1 MGQGAGAG
9 VGGMEFLGEVA
20 SWFADPANW
29 SGRNGIPNRLGEHL
43 WISVVSLGMGLVLA
57 LPIGL
62 FIGHTGRGAF
72 LAISISNVGRAIP
85 SLGLIGIVFPIVLAF
100 DVSTGFWSTAI
111 ALAALAI
118 PPIVTNTYVGL
129 REVDRDAIEAG
140 RGMGMRERQIL
151 GKVELPMALPII
163 LAGIR
168 IAAVQ
173 VVATAT
179 LALVVGGG
187 TLGTLIYIGIQ
198 TSNEPM
204 VFASAVIVAIL
215 AILTE
220 LVFALLQRAAVA
232 PGIRAQSAAELATGP
247 ER

>member
-1 MGQGAGAG
+1 
-9 VGGMEFLGEVA
+9 MEFLGEVG

-43 WISVVSLGMGLVLA
+43 WISVVSLGVGLVLA
-57 LPIGL
+57 LPVGL

-85 SLGLIGIVFPIVLAF
+85 SLGMIGIVFPVVLAL
-100 DVSTGFWSTAI
+100 DVSSGFWSTVI

-129 REVDRDAIEAG
+129 REVDRDIIEAG
-140 RGMGMRERQIL
+140 RGMGMREGQLLRS
-151 GKVELPMALPII
+151 VEVPLALPII

-198 TSNEPM
+198 TSDEPM
-204 VFASAVIVAIL
+204 VFASALMVAIL

-220 LVFALLQRAAVA
+220 VAFALLQRAAVA
-232 PGIRAQSAAELATGP
+232 PGIRVQSAAELATAP
-247 ER
+247 DR

>member
-1 MGQGAGAG
+1 
-9 VGGMEFLGEVA
+9 MEFLGEVG

-29 SGRNGIPNRLGEHL
+29 SGRNGVPNRLNEHL
-43 WISVVSLGMGLVLA
+43 LISVVSLGIGLVLA

-72 LAISISNVGRAIP
+72 LAISITNVGRAIP
-85 SLGLIGIVFPIVLAF
+85 SLGMIGIVFPVVLAL
-100 DVSTGFWSTAI
+100 DVASGFWSTAI

-118 PPIVTNTYVGL
+118 PPIVTNTYVAL
-129 REVDRDAIEAG
+129 REVDRDLIEAG
-140 RGMGMRERQIL
+140 RGMGMRERQL
-151 GKVELPMALPII
+151 LVSVEVPLALPII

-198 TSNEPM
+198 TSDEPQ
-204 VFASAVIVAIL
+204 VFASALLVAIL

-220 LVFALLQRAAVA
+220 IGFALLQRAAVA
-232 PGIRAQSAAELATGP
+232 PGLRAQSAADLTVGP

>member
-1 MGQGAGAG
+1 
-9 VGGMEFLGEVA
+9 MEFLGDVA
-20 SWFADPANW
+20 NWFADPVNW

-43 WISVVSLGMGLVLA
+43 AISLVSLGIGMVLA
-57 LPIGL
+57 LPVGL

-72 LAISISNVGRAIP
+72 LAISLTNVGRAIP
-85 SLGLIGIVFPIVLAF
+85 SLGMIGIVFPIVLAL
-100 DVSTGFWSTAI
+100 DVASGFWSTVI

-129 REVDRDAIEAG
+129 REVDRDLIEAG
-140 RGMGMRERQIL
+140 RGMGMRERQLL
-151 GKVELPMALPII
+151 GRVELPLALPII

-187 TLGTLIYIGIQ
+187 TLGTLIYIGIE
-198 TSNEPM
+198 TSDEPM
-204 VFASAVIVAIL
+204 VFASALMVAVL
-215 AILTE
+215 ALLTE
-220 LVFALLQRAAVA
+220 LAFALLQRAAVA
-232 PGIRAQSAAELATGP
+232 PGMRAPAPELAPATD
-247 ER
+247 R

>member
-1 MGQGAGAG
+1 
-9 VGGMEFLGEVA
+9 MEFLGEVS

-29 SGRNGIPNRLGEHL
+29 SGRNGVPNRLGEHL
-43 WISVVSLGMGLVLA
+43 WISVVSLGIGMVLA

-85 SLGLIGIVFPIVLAF
+85 SLGMIGIVFPVVLAL
-100 DVSTGFWSTAI
+100 DVSSGFWSTVI

-118 PPIVTNTYVGL
+118 PPIVTNTYIGL
-129 REVDRDAIEAG
+129 REVDRDLIEAG
-140 RGMGMRERQIL
+140 RGMGMRDRQLL
-151 GKVELPMALPII
+151 GAVEVPLALPII

-204 VFASAVIVAIL
+204 VFASALMVAIL

-220 LVFALLQRAAVA
+220 IAFALLQRAAVA
-232 PGIRAQSAAELATGP
+232 PGLRAQSAADLAARP
-247 ER
+247 DR

>member
-1 MGQGAGAG
+1 
-9 VGGMEFLGEVA
+9 MEFLGDVGN
-20 SWFADPANW
+20 WFADPANW
-29 SGRNGIPNRLGEHL
+29 SGRDGIPNRLGEHL
-43 WISVVSLGMGLVLA
+43 WISGVALGMGMALA
-57 LPIGL
+57 LPVGL

-72 LAISISNVGRAIP
+72 LAISITNIGRAIP
-85 SLGLIGIVFPIVLAF
+85 SLGMIGIVFPIILAL
-100 DVSTGFWSTAI
+100 DVSSGFWTTVI

-129 REVDRDAIEAG
+129 REVDRDLIEAG
-140 RGMGMRERQIL
+140 RGLGMRDGQLL
-151 GKVELPMALPII
+151 GRVEVPLALPII

-198 TSNEPM
+198 TSDEPM
-204 VFASAVIVAIL
+204 VFGSALLVASL

-220 LVFALLQRAAVA
+220 IAFALVQRAAVD
-232 PGIRAQSAAELATGP
+232 PGIRAHSAAELAAKP
-247 ER
+247 DR